1 MGRYNE
7 GGKRRAGY
15 RKRNQVRSVQGWS
28 GNALYSAAVRGGAAA
43 VARAQGMRTCRRRP
57 RRFRAPRTSLGR
69 SRRDSRWWPRRACS
83 SCRRRGRRCTSG
95 PCRPRRRS
103 GARAAAQR
111 PSRGYR
117 TRYQH
122 SHTISTRRD
131 LAWGSPRR
139 IVIPYCL
146 PIVEAKGGPV
156 LSSKTAHGT
165 ACAVPSTPTPH
176 LRAELRGA
184 ARREAGRGRAPRAA

>member
-1 MGRYNE
+1 MHLGAAAASAPTEPEGWAVGRYNE

-43 VARAQGMRTCRRRP
+43 VARAQGVRTCRRRP

-122 SHTISTRRD
+122 SHTISTRRSGMGIS
-131 LAWGSPRR
+131 A
-139 IVIPYCL
+139 PYRDTVL
-146 PIVEAKGGPV
+146 PTHSRSEGR
-156 LSSKTAHGT
+156 
-165 ACAVPSTPTPH
+165 ACAIQ
-176 LRAELRGA
+176 
-184 ARREAGRGRAPRAA
+184 